1 MALQNITSQDD
12 NLNLDAYQP
21 VLLTISLTTLI
32 LGIPL
37 AINTLEH
44 LRVSSLPHSLLENL
58 HIVESKR
65 LEIGTI
71 RTTKRL

>member
-12 NLNLDAYQP
+12 NLNIDAYQP

-44 LRVSSLPHSLLENL
+44 LRVSSLPRSLL
-58 HIVESKR
+58 
-65 LEIGTI
+65 GTPHVDWGREQK
-71 RTTKRL
+71 RTTN